1 MSRTTKNKDKQ
12 FKSDD
17 FDFGDDLDLDMP
29 DFDMGAP
36 KISNDRT
43 TATVNIVKSAGK
55 GFINEAKSPSFIRE
69 MIKKSLPIGYG
80 QALDLADTTSDN
92 IRSVYDDAAKEIKPA
107 IIDLKRVTAK
117 LLPAVESKLPRSIA
131 EKIKEWTK
139 PKDDFKDLSKEEQ
152 QNAALQMQLG
162 EIFQLQAQ
170 AAIDKDSQDAAKST
184 IQDAIDHSRHQDMF
198 GQLDAMRISLQ
209 QLANYQNKI
218 GINYQRKSLEL
229 QFRSY
234 FLAQD
239 ALVDQRKYYAES
251 IESLTGILKNTGLPE
266 FVKLKTSERLK
277 EVLRNKFVDTVN
289 DSIIGDRRDFLK
301 NVLGHIGKAAKEKV
315 SNFVG
320 DVRSGLDTAEQLKD
334 MHDMMGEMGVSGSDI
349 AAGTIGGTE
358 ATSLGKKASKI
369 SRSIFRDEDG
379 NFRSKRTNEIIEDEY
394 DDMPDL
400 IPA

>member
-92 IRSVYDDAAKEIKPA
+92 IRSVYVDAAKEIKPA
-107 IIDLKRVTAK
+107 IIDLKKVTAK

-209 QLANYQNKI
+209 QL
-218 GINYQRKSLEL
+218 
-229 QFRSY
+229 
-234 FLAQD
+234 
-239 ALVDQRKYYAES
+239 
-251 IESLTGILKNTGLPE
+251 
-266 FVKLKTSERLK
+266 
-277 EVLRNKFVDTVN
+277 
-289 DSIIGDRRDFLK
+289 
-301 NVLGHIGKAAKEKV
+301 
-315 SNFVG
+315 
-320 DVRSGLDTAEQLKD
+320 
-334 MHDMMGEMGVSGSDI
+334 
-349 AAGTIGGTE
+349 
-358 ATSLGKKASKI
+358 SK
-369 SRSIFRDEDG
+369 
-379 NFRSKRTNEIIEDEY
+379 
-394 DDMPDL
+394 
-400 IPA
+400 